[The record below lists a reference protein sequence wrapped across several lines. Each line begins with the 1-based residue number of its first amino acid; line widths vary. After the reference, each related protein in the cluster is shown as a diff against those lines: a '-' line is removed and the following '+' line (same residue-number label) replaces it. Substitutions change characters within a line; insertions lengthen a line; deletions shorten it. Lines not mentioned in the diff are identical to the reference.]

1 MSNALYGYYE
11 RELLFIREE
20 AQQFAAQYPAAAGRL
35 LLEPNGSIDP
45 HVERLVESFALLAGR
60 IQKKIDDDFP
70 ELTDAL
76 LGVLYPHY
84 LAPIPSMTVVQFEAE
99 PANAKPEGIHIKPG
113 TRLHTQKIDGC
124 ECRFRTCYP
133 TTLWPLE
140 IVKAQLQSLPLTDGL
155 QPPSGAVAALRIQ
168 VACRGQLQLSNLQLD
183 ALRVYLDG
191 ADEVVARLY
200 GLIFNNTI
208 GMELRSLD
216 ENRSAATVAL
226 DPKDSLRQVGYGR
239 DEGLLPYPR
248 QSFLGYRLLTELFAF
263 PYKFHFVDVAGWQQA
278 AEQDFGRNAEIV
290 LYLDA
295 SLDGLEQEVEA
306 DNFRLGCCPAVNLF
320 EKTAEPIKLTHTK
333 SSYRVLPDVRRPLET
348 EVYSVDSVT
357 SVDPRSTTRFQ
368 PFYGI
373 RHESSW
379 NRDPEGNAYWYAQ
392 RRPSLHDG
400 DSGTDVELC
409 LVDGD
414 FDPQIPADSI
424 VVARTTCTNRD
435 LPIRLQQAGGA
446 IRFQLETSVPVKA
459 VRCVRAPTAPR
470 RPPVGRQAYWR
481 LISHLTLNHL
491 SLTDGEEGR
500 AGLQEIL
507 RLYEFSEGEDGSRNV
522 AVNRRLVDGIT
533 ALESR
538 RVVGRVDAALPAGF
552 CRGLEVTVE
561 LDPQK
566 YVGTGTYLFA
576 SVLERF
582 LGLFTS
588 INSFSQLVLRFKGS
602 DEIVKKWSPRAGETQ
617 LL

>member
-1 MSNALYGYYE
+1 MSSALYGYYE

-20 AQQFAAQYPAAAGRL
+20 AEQFAAQYPAAAGRL

-45 HVERLVESFALLAGR
+45 HVERLIESFALLSGR

-76 LGVLYPHY
+76 LSVLYPHY

-99 PANAKPEGIHIKPG
+99 PANAKPEGIHIQPG

-140 IVKAQLQSLPLTDGL
+140 ITGAELQSLPLSDGL

-168 VACRGQLQLSNLQLD
+168 VACRGQLRLDDLQLD
-183 ALRVYLDG
+183 ALRVFLNG

-216 ENRSAATVAL
+216 ENLSAKTVRL
-226 DPKDSLRQVGYGR
+226 NPNDCLRHVGYGK
-239 DEGLLPYPR
+239 DEGLLPYPP

-263 PYKFHFVDVAGWQQA
+263 PYKFHFVDIAGWQQA
-278 AEQDFGRNAEIV
+278 SQQQFGRNAEIV
-290 LYLDA
+290 LYLDS
-295 SLDGLEQEVEA
+295 SLDGLEQEIEA

-320 EKTAEPIKLTHTK
+320 EKTAEPIKVTHTK
-333 SSYRVLPDVRRPLET
+333 SSYRVRPDVRRPLET

-357 SVDPRSTTRFQ
+357 SVDPKSTTRFQ

-373 RHESSW
+373 RHRSPW
-379 NRDPEGNAYWYAQ
+379 NRDEDENAYWYAQ
-392 RRPSLHDG
+392 RRQSVHDG
-400 DSGTDVELC
+400 DAGTDVDLC
-409 LVDGD
+409 LVDGS
-414 FDPQIPADSI
+414 FDPQTPADSI
-424 VVARTTCTNRD
+424 IVARTTCTNRD
-435 LPIRLQQAGGA
+435 LPIRLQQAGSA

-459 VRCVRAPTAPR
+459 IRCVRAPTAPR

-491 SLTDGEEGR
+491 SLSDAEEGR
-500 AGLQEIL
+500 AALQEIL
-507 RLYEFSEGEDGSRNV
+507 RLYEFSEGEEGSRSA

-538 RVVGRVDAALPAGF
+538 RTVGRVDATLPAGF

-576 SVLERF
+576 CVLERF

-588 INSFSQLVLRFKGS
+588 INSFSQLVLRMKGS
-602 DEIVKKWSPRAGETQ
+602 DETVKKWPPRAGEQQ

>member
-1 MSNALYGYYE
+1 MSSALYGYYE

-45 HVERLVESFALLAGR
+45 HVERLIESFALLTGR

-84 LAPIPSMTVVQFEAE
+84 LAPIPSMTMVQFEAE
-99 PANAKPEGIHIKPG
+99 PANAKPEGIHIESG

-133 TTLWPLE
+133 TTLWPLQ
-140 IVKAQLQSLPLTDGL
+140 ITNARLQSLPLSGGL
-155 QPPSGAVAALRIQ
+155 QPPSGAVAALRIE
-168 VACRGQLQLSNLQLD
+168 VTCRGQLRLADLQLD
-183 ALRVYLDG
+183 ALRVYLNG
-191 ADEVVARLY
+191 ADEIVARLY

-208 GMELRSLD
+208 AVELRSLD
-216 ENRSAATVAL
+216 ENLAAKTVAL
-226 DPKDSLRQVGYGR
+226 RPNDCLRHVGYGK
-239 DEGLLPYPR
+239 DDGLLPYPP
-248 QSFLGYRLLTELFAF
+248 QSFLGYRLLTELFSF
-263 PYKFHFVDVAGWQQA
+263 PYKFHFVDFAGWQQA
-278 AEQDFGRNAEIV
+278 AKQQFGRHAEIV

-295 SLDGLEQEVEA
+295 SLDGLEQEIEA
-306 DNFRLGCCPAVNLF
+306 DNFLLGCCPAVNLF
-320 EKTAEPIKLTHTK
+320 EKTAEPIKITHTQ
-333 SSYRVLPDVRRPLET
+333 SSYRVRPDVHHPLET
-348 EVYSVDSVT
+348 EVYSVDTVT
-357 SVDPRSTTRFQ
+357 SVDPKSKTRFQ

-373 RHESSW
+373 RHKSPW
-379 NRDPEGNAYWYAQ
+379 NRDRDENAYWYAQ
-392 RRPSLHDG
+392 RRQSMHDG
-400 DSGTDVELC
+400 DAGTDVELC
-409 LVDGD
+409 LVDGN
-414 FDPQIPADSI
+414 FDPRTPTDSI
-424 VVARTTCTNRD
+424 IVARTTCTNRD
-435 LPIRLQQAGGA
+435 LPVRLQQAGSA
-446 IRFQLETSVPVKA
+446 VRFQLETAVPVKA
-459 VRCVRAPTAPR
+459 IRCIRPPTAPR

-491 SLTDGEEGR
+491 SLTSGEEGR
-500 AGLQEIL
+500 DALKEIL
-507 RLYEFSEGEDGSRNV
+507 RLYEFSETEEGSRSA
-522 AVNRRLVDGIT
+522 AVNRRLVDGIN
-533 ALESR
+533 ALQTR
-538 RVVGRVDAALPAGF
+538 RTVGRVDASLPAGF

-588 INSFSQLVLRFKGS
+588 INSFSQLVLRFKGN
-602 DEIVKKWSPRAGETQ
+602 DEIVKKWPPRAGEMQ